1 MRFIFHE
8 MNPFGTR
15 PPTRPTPGGFL
26 FLTPTM
32 SLRDQPYFPLYV
44 QDFLT
49 DEKLMECSAE
59 ATGVYIRIMCIL
71 HKSDPYGKFLLK
83 QNNKQS
89 GNQILDFAKK
99 FARFLPFE
107 LPVILAGLQELLEH
121 KCLHIEGDFL
131 IQKRMVEDGELS
143 LKRSISGK
151 KGGDKRVEN
160 SKNFAQPKSQATP
173 EYEYENNNSNTV
185 NTFGEKQLEEM
196 IIQEMLQIWKKYNP
210 NYQAVVEDDYPA
222 LLQLAYKIAKA
233 KGWKKDEVVN
243 GKLKSTLE
251 SWERIVQFIKR
262 DSFYRKLELTTLDKK
277 WAGLYQSMTAE
288 SESDDQKDP
297 AKVKIKLK

>member
-1 MRFIFHE
+1 MSFEEKGAYMELLMMQFHRGHMTE
-8 MNPFGTR
+8 DMIGQTIGQLWGRIKVKFE
-15 PPTRPTPGGFL
+15 
-26 FLTPTM
+26 
-32 SLRDQPYFPLYV
+32 
-44 QDFLT
+44 QDENGLWYN
-49 DEKLMECSAE
+49 DRLDKEKEKRKNFTES
-59 ATGVYIRIMCIL
+59 RR
-71 HKSDPYGKFLLK
+71 
-83 QNNKQS
+83 NNKN
-89 GNQILDFAKK
+89 GTNQYSKK
-99 FARFLPFE
+99 SA
-107 LPVILAGLQELLEH
+107 H
-121 KCLHIEGDFL
+121 TTTH
-131 IQKRMVEDGELS
+131 MNYHM
-143 LKRSISGK
+143 
-151 KGGDKRVEN
+151 EN
-160 SKNFAQPKSQATP
+160 
-173 EYEYENNNSNTV
+173 ENVNTINNTV